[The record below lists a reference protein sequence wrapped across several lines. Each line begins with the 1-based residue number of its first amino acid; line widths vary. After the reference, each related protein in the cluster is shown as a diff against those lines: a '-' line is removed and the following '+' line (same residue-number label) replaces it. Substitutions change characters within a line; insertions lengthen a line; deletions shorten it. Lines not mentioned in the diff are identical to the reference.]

1 MKLYITFL
9 SISFSINSHTYY
21 KKYTIFH
28 SIVVHFFINS
38 QHKVNKLSDKDQQY
52 FHWQVIII
60 ILQLSFLSI
69 FSPFLLLKKDHEWM
83 KDYRNMKENFFLL
96 LLLLFSI
103 QKNTST
109 IAKVV
114 WNRTN
119 YNKIGKNQKDNN
131 CPPSTIIFPT
141 SMTKSI

>member
-1 MKLYITFL
+1 
-9 SISFSINSHTYY
+9 
-21 KKYTIFH
+21 
-28 SIVVHFFINS
+28 
-38 QHKVNKLSDKDQQY
+38 
-52 FHWQVIII
+52 
-60 ILQLSFLSI
+60 
-69 FSPFLLLKKDHEWM
+69 M
-83 KDYRNMKENFFLL
+83 KDYKIMKENFF
-96 LLLLFSI
+96 LLLFSI